1 MLTGRHP
8 LHHRDDSLDYILKKE
23 RPARS
28 PLSEMRL
35 PNLGPAGII
44 FVFGTQRQDLV
55 GLPPA
60 TAEQA
65 GSPGRLMAMRP
76 LSRDAV
82 VKMADAFG
90 LDAAVP
96 RSRIAELSLGH
107 PWRRA
112 I

>member
-8 LHHRDDSLDYILKKE
+8 LHHRDDSLDYILREE
-23 RPARS
+23 RPACS
-28 PLSEMRL
+28 LLSELRL
-35 PNLGPAGII
+35 PNLVPAGII

-60 TAEQA
+60 IAEQA

-76 LSRDAV
+76 LSLDAV